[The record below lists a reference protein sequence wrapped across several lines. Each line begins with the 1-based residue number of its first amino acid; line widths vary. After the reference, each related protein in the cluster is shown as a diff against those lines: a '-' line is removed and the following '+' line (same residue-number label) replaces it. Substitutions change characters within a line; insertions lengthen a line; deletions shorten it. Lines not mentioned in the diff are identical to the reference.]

1 MHYSEDNL
9 ESLNKNFRRNL
20 INSLLG
26 LKPALLIGTQN
37 KKGQTNLAVFSQ
49 VFHLG
54 ASPPLLGIIFR
65 PDSVERHTL
74 NNIREN
80 KVFSM
85 NHVHQSWVN
94 KAHQTSAR
102 YPLEISEFDAVGLE
116 REYLPGLEIPFVK
129 NAKLKM
135 FCHFEEEHSLMIN
148 NTILLIASIKEIFIE
163 DDGAISS
170 DGFID
175 IEKLESSAVVGL
187 DAYYSANLI
196 ARYKYAK
203 PNNEAEEIN

>member
-20 INSLLG
+20 ITSLLG

-65 PDSVERHTL
+65 HDSVERHTL

-102 YPLEISEFDAVGLE
+102 YPVEISEFDAVGLE
-116 REYLPGLEIPFVK
+116 REYLAGLEVPFVK

-135 FCHFEEEHSLMIN
+135 FCHFEEEHLLMIN
-148 NTILLIASIKEIFIE
+148 NTILLVASIKEIFIE
-163 DDGAISS
+163 DDGVISS

-175 IEKLESSAVVGL
+175 IVKLESSAVVGL